1 MEENQT
7 QIQPMRLRFWE
18 MLNGIRAMGAIV
30 AYILAAIVGDVIFRA
45 IEKVFELF

>member
-18 MLNGIRAMGAIV
+18 MLIGTFIDPCYGISV
-30 AYILAAIVGDVIFRA
+30 ALKSLGSY
-45 IEKVFELF
+45 